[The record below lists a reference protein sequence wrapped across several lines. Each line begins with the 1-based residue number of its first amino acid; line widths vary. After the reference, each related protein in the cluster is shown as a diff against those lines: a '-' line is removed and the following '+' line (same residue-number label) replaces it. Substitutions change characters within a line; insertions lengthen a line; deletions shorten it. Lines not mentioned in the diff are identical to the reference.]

1 MPFEQGLE
9 IMDHELS
16 GPTFCTPNG
25 HTTLVRDALEDLEA
39 RRCHVKTLTK
49 KKIEHLVQTG
59 IASCWM
65 TKKLWS

>member
-49 KKIEHLVQTG
+49 KKSNI
-59 IASCWM
+59 
-65 TKKLWS
+65 WSKQESPLAG

>member
-49 KKIEHLVQTG
+49 KN
-59 IASCWM
+59 
-65 TKKLWS
+65 